1 MRLAG
6 FFFHLESRMN
16 RISKF
21 AAAFMLGAVVVVP
34 SAYAQ
39 KDDKKKKEEAAKPV
53 KRTLS
58 KAFESAYR
66 PAVEALVKK
75 KDFAAANT
83 AFAAA
88 EAAISTPDD
97 RHEAGIFAIS
107 LGRELK
113 DVGLQRKGVDMVVA
127 SGVADPKML
136 PVYILQ
142 QGLYLY
148 QDKDYPAAEKKL
160 LEAYNSGYRGNSIEL
175 QLSNTYRLQNN
186 YPEAINWLQK
196 AIDAAKASGGKA
208 ETQWYAQAVSYAT
221 RLKDNGKILYWGR
234 EMLKADPR
242 AETFHDAIFQ
252 YQRIADLDS
261 QESLSLLRLARRNS
275 ALLFEHEYKQ
285 YVEYADARR
294 YPAEVVA
301 VLDEGFAKGTISKNN
316 LTFSEIYNSA
326 KARIPELSVGWDADE
341 KSAKADAKGFA
352 ALLVGDNLLS
362 FGQFA
367 RAKGLYE
374 AALAKGNIIDRD
386 GVNQTDRALTNLAI
400 AKVNLGDYAGAKAD
414 LAQISG
420 EKRKGIAE
428 YWTIYIDQQMAKA
441 AAPAAPAA

>member
-1 MRLAG
+1 
-6 FFFHLESRMN
+6 MN

-21 AAAFMLGAVVVVP
+21 AAALMLGAVVAVP

-39 KDDKKKKEEAAKPV
+39 KDDKKKKEEAAKPI

-58 KAFESAYR
+58 KDFEKAYR

-75 KDFAAANT
+75 KDFAAAKT
-83 AFAAA
+83 AFTTA
-88 EAAISTPDD
+88 EAAISTADD

-107 LGRELK
+107 LGRETK
-113 DVGLQRKGVDMVVA
+113 DLAMQRKGVDMVVA

-136 PVYILQ
+136 PTYTFQ
-142 QGLYLY
+142 QGLFLY
-148 QDKDYPAAEKKL
+148 QDKDYAGAEKKL
-160 LEAYNSGYRGNSIEL
+160 LEAYNAGFRGNSIEI
-175 QLSNTYRLQNN
+175 QLSNSYRLQNN
-186 YPEAINWLQK
+186 YAEAINWLQK
-196 AIDAAKASGGKA
+196 AIDAGKASGAKV
-208 ETQWYAQAVSYAT
+208 ETQWYAQAVNYAT
-221 RLKDNGKILYWGR
+221 RLKDNGKILYWGK

-242 AETFHDAIFQ
+242 PETFHDAIFQ
-252 YQRIADLDS
+252 YQRLADLDN
-261 QESLSLLRLARRNS
+261 QESLSLLRLARRNQ
-275 ALLFEHEYKQ
+275 AILFEHEYKQ

-341 KSAKADAKGFA
+341 KAAKADPKGFA
-352 ALLVGDNLLS
+352 ALLSGDNLLS

-367 RAKGLYE
+367 RAKALYE
-374 AALAKGNIIDRD
+374 TALSKGGIVDRD
-386 GVNQTDRALTNLAI
+386 GVDQTDRALTNLAI
-400 AKVNLGDYAGAKAD
+400 AKINLGDYAGAKAD
-414 LAQISG
+414 LAKISG
-420 EKRKGIAE
+420 AKRKGIAE

-441 AAPAAPAA
+441 ATPAPAPAA